1 MNPLQVVTAALL
13 SLLLW
18 ITPPAMAARNTN
30 TYDGNIFALYAGDGA
45 LVPPHVSLAEA
56 LAEQR
61 PVLLAFFLDDSS
73 ASKNFAPLLSDLEG
87 RWGKVVEVIA
97 LASDPFSVNPKA
109 EPSDPSHYWRGTV
122 PQLLVLDGQGKVLY
136 DVDGVMESAEIEAA
150 LSKATGI
157 ELTIEERSSINF
169 NEINSGYSS

>member
-1 MNPLQVVTAALL
+1 MKPLQVAAAALL

-18 ITPPAMAARNTN
+18 ITPPAQAARDTN
-30 TYDGNIFALYAGDGA
+30 SYDGNIFALYAGDGA
-45 LVPPHVSLAEA
+45 LVPPHISLAEA
-56 LAEQR
+56 LAERR

-73 ASKNFAPLLSDLEG
+73 ASKNFAPLLSDLQA

-97 LASDPFSVNPKA
+97 LASDAYSVNPKA
-109 EPSDPSHYWRGTV
+109 AADDPSHYWRGTV
-122 PQLLVLDGQGKVLY
+122 PQLLVLDDQGKVLY
-136 DVDGVMESAEIEAA
+136 DIDGVMESAEIESA

-157 ELTIEERSSINF
+157 ELRIEERSSSSF

>member
-1 MNPLQVVTAALL
+1 MDDFLARKTERGGTWALASSLKAMMRTLVFDPGLPNPDAIPPEHFRCQDKHPGFCVTRDRADEERIRKLQ
-13 SLLLW
+13 SLL
-18 ITPPAMAARNTN
+18 
-30 TYDGNIFALYAGDGA
+30 
-45 LVPPHVSLAEA
+45 HS
-56 LAEQR
+56 
-61 PVLLAFFLDDSS
+61 
-73 ASKNFAPLLSDLEG
+73 
-87 RWGKVVEVIA
+87 WGKAVEVIA